1 MEYKKKYEYINL
13 RKNTQQEKN
22 LMNDMMTLICPSS
35 RPECQT
41 YSITKMKNNT
51 TTINITF
58 FYKGIID
65 CQIKYNFADNS
76 YRVKRYQK
84 NLIELSSLEYS
95 NNHNTIKEQLK
106 ILIQILES
114 YYY

>member
-22 LMNDMMTLICPSS
+22 LMNDMMSLICPSS

-41 YSITKMKNNT
+41 YSITKLKNNT
-51 TTINITF
+51 TTINVTF

-65 CQIKYNFADNS
+65 CQIKYNFIDDS
-76 YRVKRYQK
+76 YRVKRYL
-84 NLIELSSLEYS
+84 NVNESSSLEYL
-95 NNHNTIKEQLK
+95 NHHNTIKEQLK